1 MVEQQNQG
9 ISRARGVAAKAIAH
23 PVAAP
28 VAEGVGPLLTSREAA
43 EFLRLEPRTLESWRG
58 RPGVGPKFVRYSAR
72 CVRYRLKDLQD
83 WVDARVVT
91 GVSA

>member
-1 MVEQQNQG
+1 MEELQNQG
-9 ISRARGVAAKAIAH
+9 IGRSCGVEAKAIA
-23 PVAAP
+23 PP
-28 VAEGVGPLLTSREAA
+28 TSAEIAEWGGPLLTSREAA

-58 RPGVGPKFVRYSAR
+58 RGIGPKFLRYSAR

-83 WVDARVVT
+83 WVDSRVVT